1 MLSHSFSKSLN
12 QKQNPFISI
21 VKNEQ
26 NNKSVIITE
35 DYTPTLD
42 DNIILINGKCTIQ
55 LPDIDNK
62 VFVIKDITGKKNIA
76 KIQCNGKIDDGDYL
90 MVGEFESYSLICKI
104 IDKSGESKTNYFIL

>member
-12 QKQNPFISI
+12 QKQNPFITVSQ
-21 VKNEQ
+21 KLPES
-26 NNKSVIITE
+26 KSVIITE
-35 DYTPTLD
+35 DYEPTEN
-42 DNIILINGKCTIQ
+42 DNIILINGKCVIN

-104 IDKSGESKTNYFIL
+104 IDSSGESKTNYFIL